1 VSDAFAIPSGAKN
14 RTAAREFLT
23 VASSLAG
30 QVAFNSIKGSSPI
43 RPDVPMDTLDP
54 VARAILADLQ
64 HAQIRMASPNIDAL
78 DSAFA
83 KLVADDD
90 TEAAAQVI
98 AEYVRTR
105 AP

>member
-1 VSDAFAIPSGAKN
+1 
-14 RTAAREFLT
+14 
-23 VASSLAG
+23 
-30 QVAFNSIKGSSPI
+30 
-43 RPDVPMDTLDP
+43 
-54 VARAILADLQ
+54 LQ

-78 DSAFA
+78 DAAFA